1 MWYINLMSDLK
12 RGIKVSAKKLLKVIA
27 ILLSL
32 VHCIILTEMLYI
44 GVKPMVV
51 YNIFSIL
58 CYLIA
63 VGFINKEH
71 YNAVF
76 IATYFEIILHSFLA
90 TVFLGWESG
99 FALYMIALVPVGF
112 YMQYFISGDKYNIKQ
127 PLLLSIL
134 DFVIFISCRA
144 YSVDDISLNYKEM
157 ESVVHEGMYTFN
169 AFCTFATLIG
179 FSVIFIMELNRSH
192 DELMQVNEK
201 LGRMAKLDTLTGL
214 FNRRGIQPFL
224 DICQVSGRNF
234 CIAMCDIDDFKHV
247 NDSYGHDVG
256 DEVIAKTAKTIRAGI
271 KPDDHV
277 CRWGGEE
284 FVFLIDS
291 AQISDGYTIADNIRR
306 TIEKSPLEIFGKTI
320 GFTVTIG
327 VTEYQQGEAIEQTI
341 VRADELMYSG
351 KKNGKNVVICASE

>member
-1 MWYINLMSDLK
+1 MSDLK
-12 RGIKVSAKKLLKVIA
+12 RGMELFTKKLLKVIA
-27 ILLSL
+27 VLLTM
-32 VHCIILTEMLYI
+32 VHCVILAEMI
-44 GVKPMVV
+44 HMGVKPMIV

-63 VGFINKEH
+63 ICFINKEY

-76 IATYFEIILHSFLA
+76 IAAYFEIILHSFLA
-90 TVFLGWESG
+90 TVFLGWDSG

-134 DFVIFISCRA
+134 DFVIFISCKV
-144 YSVDDISLNYKEM
+144 YSADDISPVYVGM
-157 ESVVHEGMYTFN
+157 ESVIHEGMYTFN
-169 AFCTFATLIG
+169 AFCVFTALIG
-179 FSVIFIMELNRSH
+179 FSVIFLKELNRSH
-192 DELMQVNEK
+192 DEIIKVNEQ

-224 DICQVSGRNF
+224 DICSVSGRNF
-234 CIAMCDIDDFKHV
+234 CIAMCDIDDFKNV

-256 DEVIAKTAKTIRAGI
+256 DEVIARTARTIRECI

-284 FVFLIDS
+284 FVFLVDS
-291 AQISDGYTIADNIRR
+291 AQIHDGYIIADNIRR
-306 TIEKSPLEIFGKTI
+306 TIEQNPLEIFGKI
-320 GFTVTIG
+320 VDFTVTIG
-327 VTEYQQGEAIEQTI
+327 ITEYKKGEAIDQTI
-341 VRADELMYSG
+341 IRADEMMYSG
-351 KKNGKNVVICASE
+351 KKNGKNVVISGI